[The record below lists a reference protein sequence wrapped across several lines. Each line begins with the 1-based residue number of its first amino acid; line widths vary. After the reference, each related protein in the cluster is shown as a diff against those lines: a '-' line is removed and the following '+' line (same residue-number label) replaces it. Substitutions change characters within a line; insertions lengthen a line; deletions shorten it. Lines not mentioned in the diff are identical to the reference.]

1 MSTHISTR
9 VGELFVTE
17 SGSGPPTVFWHSLF
31 VGQRSWELV
40 LQALADNR
48 RVILIDGP
56 NHGRSK
62 TVEHD
67 FTIEDCAVAAGEV
80 LDHLDTSGP
89 VDWVGNAFG
98 GHVGLILAATQPA
111 RVRTLVT
118 IGTPVQALTF
128 RGRWLQTVPL
138 VQIYRVVG
146 ANGFIMRALTNA
158 LLGSE
163 AVTAQPGQADV
174 VMEEFKR
181 APRAAML
188 HAMRCLMLRRRDLRH
203 LLPRITIPTLMLAAR
218 DDAVGWLP
226 ADAER
231 AVATMPDA
239 TAGTLAGG
247 GHIAPLLLDPEGVA
261 RRLDEFWA
269 NSRV

>member
-31 VGQRSWELV
+31 VGQRSWDLV
-40 LQALADNR
+40 LQALADDR
-48 RVILIDGP
+48 RVVLIDGP

-62 TVEHD
+62 PVDHD

-80 LDHLDTSGP
+80 LDQLDTSEP

-98 GHVGLILAATQPA
+98 GHVGLTLAASQPA

-118 IGTPVQALTF
+118 IGTPVQGLTF
-128 RGRWLQTVPL
+128 RERWFQTVPL

-146 ANGFIMRALTNA
+146 ANGFIMRALTDA

-163 AVTAQPGQADV
+163 AVTAQPDQAEV
-174 VMEEFKR
+174 VMEEFKST
-181 APRAAML
+181 PREAML
-188 HAMRCLMLRRRDLRH
+188 RAMRCLMLRRRDLGH
-203 LLPRITIPTLMLAAR
+203 LLPRITVPTLMLAAR
-218 DDAVGWLP
+218 EDVIGWLP
-226 ADAER
+226 ADAEL
-231 AVATMPDA
+231 AVATMPDG
-239 TAGTLAGG
+239 TAGALAGG

-261 RRLDEFWA
+261 RRLEEFWA
-269 NSRV
+269 SSRV